1 MKTPSPPS
9 PLTRVNDFLKRLIQ
23 HPVTD
28 LVVILLI
35 LTSLVV
41 LVLQM
46 IYERKDPQLGV
57 LLERLTQLITL
68 LFFVE
73 LSLRFSVE
81 RSKRRFFRRYW
92 LDILALAPYFRA
104 FRVLR
109 IFMLLRIFR
118 LGKLLGRHM
127 RQMRFLLLEG
137 IAEHLILLLVIV
149 ALVLGCAFLIEF
161 VEGEVN

>member
-1 MKTPSPPS
+1 MKSSSSPSL
-9 PLTRVNDFLKRLIQ
+9 LTRVNDFLKRLIQ

-35 LTSLVV
+35 VASLVV
-41 LVLQM
+41 LVLQL
-46 IYERKDPQLGV
+46 IYERKDPHLGV
-57 LLERLTQLITL
+57 LLERLTRLITL

-81 RSKRRFFRRYW
+81 RNKRRFFRKYW

-118 LGKLLGRHM
+118 LGKLLSRHM